1 MKYWRLRYQRND
13 LLIEQIDWLSRLN
26 CIDLNADDIKSL
38 AGKTKAEL
46 IEIWIRNYK
55 TLENPQEKW
64 LEIYY

>member
-38 AGKTKAEL
+38 ASKSKTQL
-46 IEIWIRNYK
+46 IEIWINNYK
-55 TLENPQEKW
+55 SLDNPQEKW
-64 LEIYY
+64 LEIYF